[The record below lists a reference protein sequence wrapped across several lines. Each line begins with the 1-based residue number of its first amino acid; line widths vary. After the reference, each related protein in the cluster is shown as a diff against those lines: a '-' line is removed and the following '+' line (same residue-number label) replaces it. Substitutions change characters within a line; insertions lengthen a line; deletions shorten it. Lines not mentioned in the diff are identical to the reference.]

1 MSASGGG
8 GAESGGASLLEQA
21 ASGRAAAIAIQR
33 MSIFRLPFKKPS
45 AGAARIAHRTGGG
58 TLAFVAADER
68 LAAVGEVEP
77 HPPIPFLALAAEFIV
92 GDDAARV
99 AFRSEEHTSELQSLM
114 RISYAVFCLTKNKQ
128 QLK

>member
-1 MSASGGG
+1 
-8 GAESGGASLLEQA
+8 
-21 ASGRAAAIAIQR
+21 

-99 AFRSEEHTSELQSLM
+99 AFPHAREFAVRFDERSEEPTSELQSLM
-114 RISYAVFCLTKNKQ
+114 RNSHAVFCL
-128 QLK
+128 

>member
-1 MSASGGG
+1 
-8 GAESGGASLLEQA
+8 
-21 ASGRAAAIAIQR
+21 

-99 AFRSEEHTSELQSLM
+99 AFPHAREFAVRFEEAQIG
-114 RISYAVFCLTKNKQ
+114 RIDGDRKSTRLNSSH
-128 QLK
+128 